1 MKNAFR
7 IIGTLG
13 LLLRLSCAENVDS
26 VTRRAPALRNAILAD
41 DMDAVLAMTSER
53 TQNDLE
59 TMHRLLNTQKTA
71 FESDAY
77 SLVEKMKARATY
89 PKESRQAETPSA
101 LFRALVAPRLDKMN
115 RDEALKFGMTSNGT
129 VTPVDLNTLVSTHSG
144 QSIAFVNEDGE
155 WKTTAFET
163 SIHRNLL
170 RVEANAKIL
179 DQNLKALATAPAK
192 EKPEQVEPRPSKPR
206 KKKAGSP

>member
-1 MKNAFR
+1 M
-7 IIGTLG
+7 
-13 LLLRLSCAENVDS
+13 SCAENVDPS
-26 VTRRAPALRNAILAD
+26 DPEGALHALRNAIMAD

-53 TQNDLE
+53 TQSDLE
-59 TMHRLLNTQKTA
+59 RMHGLLMTQRTA

-77 SLVEKMKARATY
+77 SLVEKMKARAAY
-89 PKESRQAETPSA
+89 PKEIRQAETPSA

-115 RDEALKFGMTSNGT
+115 RDEALEFGMTSNGT
-129 VTPVDLNTLVSTHSG
+129 VTHVDLNTSVSTHSG
-144 QSIAFVNEDGE
+144 QSVVFVNEDGE

-179 DQNLKALATAPAK
+179 EQNLKALADAPSKRNSGQVESKSSKPAK
-192 EKPEQVEPRPSKPR
+192 KQTGTP
-206 KKKAGSP
+206 